1 MKFIN
6 HLNPRNLPASVRGKD
21 VLVMQR
27 EIILQHVLNL
37 VFAICTV
44 GLPIVLIFF
53 PDAIRSG
60 RQWLYIGVFGVLAV
74 LTIVRVIPYS
84 LRAGVVLSSLV
95 GFGVMALISYG
106 LAGTGPLFLLG
117 AVTLANILFT
127 HRFAQGLGLF
137 VAACLAAIGILM
149 IRGNLPAPQG
159 NIAELSTSVTQWTVM
174 AMVFIFMGFL
184 SSRSLISI
192 FQGLTLALKNQQVLT
207 RELEEERIS
216 LEQRVEER
224 STVLKTRI
232 AQFEVASQVA
242 RDISGQPNM
251 ETLLNNAVNLI
262 RDRFDYYYVSI
273 FMTDERGEY
282 ANLRAGTGEAGRVML
297 ERGHRLKIGEIGIVG
312 YVVSRGE
319 ARIAT
324 NVQSDMVHF
333 KNPLLPETRSEM
345 ALPLH
350 SGGKVIGA
358 LDVQSVAETAFT
370 QDDINILQTIADQLA
385 VAFEKTRLVEQLQR
399 SVEELETYFQQS
411 TQKAWHTHLRS
422 SRKKF
427 AYRYKNDRLDNRVEQ
442 TDHARKALEAGS
454 VILEAVPGVDA
465 DGKPVMVLAVPIKLR
480 NQVLGVVDI
489 HFQSNNV
496 SPDLISLIEGTVNR
510 LAVSLENARLLE
522 EIQLS
527 AERERMVSEI
537 SSKVRGASD
546 VDSVMRIAIE
556 EIGRSLGVSEVMV
569 QLRQER

>member
-21 VLVMQR
+21 VLAVQR
-27 EIILQHVLNL
+27 EIILQNVLNL
-37 VFAICTV
+37 VFTICTV

-74 LTIVRVIPYS
+74 LTIIRVIPYG
-84 LRAGVVLSSLV
+84 LRAGVVLFALI
-95 GFGVMALISYG
+95 GFGIMALISYG

-117 AVTLANILFT
+117 AATLANILFN
-127 HRFAQGLGLF
+127 RRVALGLGYF

-149 IRGNLPAPQG
+149 IRGMLPAPQG
-159 NIAELSTSVTQWTVM
+159 NIAELSTSVTQWVVM
-174 AMVFIFMGFL
+174 VMVFLFMAFL
-184 SSRSLISI
+184 STRSLFSI
-192 FQGLTLALKNQQVLT
+192 FQGLTQALKNQQVLT
-207 RELEEERIS
+207 RELEEERSS
-216 LEQRVEER
+216 LEQRVDDR
-224 STVLKTRI
+224 SSVLKTRI

-242 RDISGQPNM
+242 REISGQPNM

-262 RDRFDYYYVSI
+262 RDRFDFYYVSI

-282 ANLRAGTGEAGRVML
+282 ASLRAGTGEAGRVML

-319 ARIAT
+319 ARIAA

-358 LDVQSVAETAFT
+358 LDVQSVAENAFS

-427 AYRYKNDRLDNRVEQ
+427 AYHYKNDRLDNRVEQ
-442 TDHARKALEAGS
+442 TAHARKALEAGS
-454 VILEAVPGVDA
+454 MVLEAVPGVDA

-489 HFQSNNV
+489 HFQSANV